1 MLYIKDIFKACV
13 CSFCENVYEYNSID
27 INEFIK
33 SLKHFF
39 EEEDLQEC
47 LECCTA
53 NVAYD
58 AENIENICD
67 NLYLFKYK
75 HFKEDDIVNICKNTF
90 MQTIEIDKTIN
101 VEAFVDNLAKSF
113 SQY

>member
-27 INEFIK
+27 TNEFMK
-33 SLKHFF
+33 SLKHFLA
-39 EEEDLQEC
+39 EEDLQKC
-47 LECCTA
+47 LICCTEDI
-53 NVAYD
+53 AYD
-58 AENIENICD
+58 TENIENICD

-75 HFKEDDIVNICKNTF
+75 EFKEDDIVNICKHAF